1 MKGQQSGK
9 RVITRFGFGEIVK
22 EGETESKVKL
32 DKPFLGEEIRSFDNR
47 SEIFDFSD
55 YAVLMVINTPQAVLS
70 TVQYY
75 PTREKAREAANLP
88 WPPDQCCYFLDFKNL
103 TFDLNF
109 QPGLLIKEGFTWQS
123 AWLDRWGRN
132 DINNFSSINQASSF
146 LNDYR
151 KTMHSTSVG
160 MTISVLL
167 AMDDKKILAYTILT
181 EVGIVLDKGLL

>member
-1 MKGQQSGK
+1 MKGQQQDK
-9 RVITRFGFGEIVK
+9 TVITRFGFGEIVK
-22 EGETESKVKL
+22 EGEPESKVKL
-32 DKPFLGEEIRSFDNR
+32 DKPFSGEEIKGFDNR

-75 PTREKAREAANLP
+75 PTSEKAREVLNLP
-88 WPPDQCCYFLDFKNL
+88 WPPDQSCYFLDFKRL
-103 TFDLNF
+103 EFDLNF

-132 DINNFSSINQASSF
+132 DINNFSSIEEARSF
-146 LNDYR
+146 LNSFR
-151 KTMHSTSVG
+151 ETMRSTSVG
-160 MTISVLL
+160 MTLSVLL
-167 AMDDKKILAYTILT
+167 AIETKKILTYIILT